1 MLAMLGFA
9 TIVMIIVLLLR
20 NITVPVIA
28 FIGVSTVTALI
39 LVLTGT
45 YSINEM
51 GEFIAEGVKGVH
63 STAALFIFPFC
74 FSEL

>member
-20 NITVPVIA
+20 NITVPAIA

-45 YSINEM
+45 YSINEISKIV
-51 GEFIAEGVKGVH
+51 GYDNQLYF
-63 STAALFIFPFC
+63 SRLFHK
-74 FSEL
+74 

>member
-45 YSINEM
+45 YSINEISKIV
-51 GEFIAEGVKGVH
+51 GYDNQLYF
-63 STAALFIFPFC
+63 SRLFHK
-74 FSEL
+74 

>member
-20 NITVPVIA
+20 NIPVPAIA

-45 YSINEM
+45 YSSMRWESLSLR
-51 GEFIAEGVKGVH
+51 V
-63 STAALFIFPFC
+63 
-74 FSEL
+74 